1 MLFQLLTLFLILFV
15 GIVILYTVFKCILKL
30 SSSLIHGLIKIASG
44 IVLLSLVGWIMFLK

>member
-1 MLFQLLTLFLILFV
+1 MLTLFLILFV

-30 SSSLIHGLIKIASG
+30 SSSLIRGLIKIASG